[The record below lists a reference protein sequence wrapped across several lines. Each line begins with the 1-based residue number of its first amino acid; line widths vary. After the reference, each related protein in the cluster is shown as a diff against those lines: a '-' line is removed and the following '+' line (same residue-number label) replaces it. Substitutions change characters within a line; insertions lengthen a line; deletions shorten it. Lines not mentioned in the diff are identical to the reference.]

1 MKMSIKPSSFEKVSK
16 IKIPDIFYNRMKCG
30 IKEFD
35 ELFGNG
41 ILPGSSMTFTGQA
54 GCGKTTSLLQLMEA
68 MAKAGYE
75 VGYSSGEENKYQL
88 AFTCKRLNIQEVA
101 IANETDID
109 KLASAMENLDMLVV
123 DSFQALSTS
132 TKMNSREL
140 EKYAVSTLCSRAKE
154 TECALVFV
162 MHRTKDGKL
171 KGSTL
176 VPHSVD
182 VNFEIT
188 MDPDGD
194 ETDRLLTTQKNRFG
208 ATGEWGATMTS
219 KGLELTGKKVQT
231 KALSKSQRKKQLHK
245 QILELDPPNI
255 TEKKVMKL
263 LDLTKGQAYVALKEL
278 TDSGQIV
285 KFGRGQSARWKK
297 VNV

>member
-1 MKMSIKPSSFEKVSK
+1 MKMSIKPSSFEKVSE
-16 IKIPDIFYNRMKCG
+16 IKIPPIFYNRMCCG

-68 MAKAGYE
+68 MAKAGYN

-109 KLASAMENLDMLVV
+109 KLADAMKNLDMLVI

-132 TKMNSREL
+132 TKKNSREL
-140 EKYAVSTLCSRAKE
+140 EKYAVSTLCSKAKE

-194 ETDRLLTTQKNRFG
+194 ETDRLLSTSKNRFG

-231 KALSKSQRKKQLHK
+231 RALSKVQRKKKLHK
-245 QILELDPPNI
+245 DILSMDPPKI
-255 TEKKVMKL
+255 TESGVMKK

-278 TDSGQIV
+278 VDTGELC
-285 KFGRGQSARWKK
+285 KFGRGAAAVFKK

>member
-1 MKMSIKPSSFEKVSK
+1 MKLGIEQSKFEKVSK

-35 ELFGNG
+35 DLFGNG

-68 MAKAGYE
+68 LSKAGYN
-75 VGYSSGEENKYQL
+75 VGYSSGEENKFQL
-88 AFTCKRLNIQEVA
+88 AFTCKRLNVTEVS

-109 KLASAMENLDMLVV
+109 NLAKAMEDLDMIVV
-123 DSFQALSTS
+123 DSFQALTTR
-132 TKMNSREL
+132 TKKNKREL
-140 EKYAVSTLCSRAKE
+140 EEYAVSTLCSKAKE

-194 ETDRLLTTQKNRFG
+194 ETDRLLTTHKNRFG

-231 KALSKSQRKKQLHK
+231 KALSKAARKKQLHK

-255 TEKKVMKL
+255 TEAKVMNKL
-263 LDLTKGQAYVALKEL
+263 GLTKGQTYVALKEL
-278 TDSGQIV
+278 VDTGMLV

-297 VNV
+297 TNV

>member
-1 MKMSIKPSSFEKVSK
+1 MKINESKFEKVSN
-16 IKIPDIFYNRMKCG
+16 IKIPRIFYERMCCG
-30 IKEFD
+30 ITEFD

-41 ILPGSSMTFTGQA
+41 ILPGSSMIFTGQA

-68 MAKAGYE
+68 MAKAGYN

-278 TDSGQIV
+278 TDSGKIV

>member
-1 MKMSIKPSSFEKVSK
+1 MKLGIKQSTFEKVGK
-16 IKIPDIFYNRMKCG
+16 IKIPSIYYNRMKCG

-35 ELFGNG
+35 DLFGNG

-68 MAKAGYE
+68 LSKAGYN
-75 VGYSSGEENKYQL
+75 VGYSSGEENKFQL
-88 AFTCKRLNIQEVA
+88 AFTCKRLNVQEVA

-109 KLASAMENLDMLVV
+109 NLSKAMEDLDMLVV
-123 DSFQALSTS
+123 DSFQALTTK
-132 TKMNSREL
+132 TKMNRMAL
-140 EKYAVSTLCSRAKE
+140 EKHAVSTLVAKAKE

-162 MHRTKDGKL
+162 MHRTKAGQL

-194 ETDRLLTTQKNRFG
+194 ETERLLTTHKNRFG

-219 KGLELTGKKVQT
+219 KGLELTGKKVTT

-245 QILELDPPNI
+245 QILDMDPPHI
-255 TEKKVMKL
+255 TEKKVIKL
-263 LDLTKGQAYVALKEL
+263 LDLTKGQTYVALKEL
-278 TDSGQIV
+278 VDAGKLV
-285 KFGRGQSARWKK
+285 KFGRGANAKWKK
-297 VNV
+297 TKV

>member
-1 MKMSIKPSSFEKVSK
+1 MKLGIKASKFEKVSK
-16 IKIPDIFYNRMKCG
+16 ITIPDVFYNRMKCG

-35 ELFGNG
+35 DLFGNG

-54 GCGKTTSLLQLMEA
+54 GCGKTTSLLQLMESLS
-68 MAKAGYE
+68 KAGYN

-88 AFTCKRLNIQEVA
+88 AFTCKRLNVKEVS

-109 KLASAMENLDMLVV
+109 ELAKAMTDLDMLVI
-123 DSFQALSTS
+123 DSFQALTTK
-132 TKMNSREL
+132 TKMNSRVKEQ
-140 EKYAVSTLCSRAKE
+140 YAVSTLCAAAKE

-162 MHRTKDGKL
+162 MHRTKQGQL

-194 ETDRLLTTQKNRFG
+194 ETDRLLSTHKNRFG

-231 KALSKSQRKKQLHK
+231 KALSKSQRKAQLHQ
-245 QILELDPPNI
+245 QILKLDPPNI
-255 TEKKVMKL
+255 TEQKVMKL

-278 TDSGQIV
+278 TDAGKIV
-285 KFGRGQSARWKK
+285 KFGRGASARWKK

>member
-1 MKMSIKPSSFEKVSK
+1 MQLGIQSSKFEKVSD

-35 ELFGNG
+35 DLFGNG

-68 MAKAGYE
+68 LSKAGYN
-75 VGYSSGEENKYQL
+75 VGYSSGEENKFQL
-88 AFTCKRLNIQEVA
+88 AFTCKRLNVKRVA
-101 IANETDID
+101 IANETDVD
-109 KLASAMENLDMLVV
+109 KLAAAMKVLDVLVI
-123 DSFQALSTS
+123 DSFQALTTK
-132 TKMNSREL
+132 TKMNSRER
-140 EKYAVSTLCSRAKE
+140 EQYSVSTLCAAAKK

-194 ETDRLLTTQKNRFG
+194 ETSRLLTTHKNRFG
-208 ATGEWGATMTS
+208 ATGEWQATMTS
-219 KGLELTGKKVQT
+219 KGLELTGKKVTT
-231 KALSKSQRKKQLHK
+231 KAPSKAQRKKQLHE
-245 QILELDPPNI
+245 QILKMDPPYI
-255 TEKKVMKL
+255 TESKVMNKL
-263 LDLTKGQAYVALKEL
+263 NLTKGQAYVALKEL
-278 TDSGQIV
+278 VDTGKLI

-297 VNV
+297 S

>member
-1 MKMSIKPSSFEKVSK
+1 MKLGIKQSKFEKVGK
-16 IKIPDIFYNRMKCG
+16 IKIPSIYYNRMKCG

-35 ELFGNG
+35 DLFGNG

-68 MAKAGYE
+68 LSKAGYN
-75 VGYSSGEENKYQL
+75 VGYSSGEENKFQL
-88 AFTCKRLNIQEVA
+88 AFTCKRLNVQEVA

-109 KLASAMENLDMLVV
+109 NLAKAMEDLDMLVV
-123 DSFQALSTS
+123 DSFQALTTK
-132 TKMNSREL
+132 TKMNRQAL
-140 EKYAVSTLCSRAKE
+140 EQYAVSTLCSKAKE

-162 MHRTKDGKL
+162 MHRCKDGKL

-194 ETDRLLTTQKNRFG
+194 ETARLLSTSKNRFG
-208 ATGEWGATMTS
+208 ATGDWGATMTS

-231 KALSKSQRKKQLHK
+231 KALSKSQRKAQLHK
-245 QILELDPPNI
+245 QILEMDPPKI
-255 TEKKVMKL
+255 TEAGIIKKL
-263 LDLTKGQAYVALKEL
+263 NLTKGQAYVALKEL
-278 TDSGQIV
+278 VDTGRLI
-285 KFGRGQSARWKK
+285 KFGRGKSAVFKK
-297 VNV
+297 TNV

>member
-1 MKMSIKPSSFEKVSK
+1 MRQTSMS
-16 IKIPDIFYNRMKCG
+16 
-30 IKEFD
+30 
-35 ELFGNG
+35 
-41 ILPGSSMTFTGQA
+41 
-54 GCGKTTSLLQLMEA
+54 
-68 MAKAGYE
+68 MAKAM
-75 VGYSSGEENKYQL
+75 
-88 AFTCKRLNIQEVA
+88 
-101 IANETDID
+101 TD
-109 KLASAMENLDMLVV
+109 LDMLVI
-123 DSFQALSTS
+123 DSFQALTTK
-132 TKMNSREL
+132 TKMNRMEL
-140 EKYAVSTLCSRAKE
+140 EKHAVSTLVSKAKE

-194 ETDRLLTTQKNRFG
+194 ETERLLTTHKNRFG

-219 KGLELTGKKVQT
+219 KGLELTGKKVTT
-231 KALSKSQRKKQLHK
+231 KALSKSQRKAQLHK

-255 TEKKVMKL
+255 TEKKVMEL

-278 TDSGQIV
+278 TDSGKIV
-285 KFGRGQSARWKK
+285 KFGRGVQARWKK

>member
-1 MKMSIKPSSFEKVSK
+1 MKLGIKASKFEKVSE
-16 IKIPDIFYNRMKCG
+16 IKIPRIFYDRMKCG

-35 ELFGNG
+35 DLFGNG

-54 GCGKTTSLLQLMEA
+54 GCGKTTSLLQLMESLS
-68 MAKAGYE
+68 KAGYN
-75 VGYSSGEENKYQL
+75 VGYSSGEENKFQL
-88 AFTCKRLNIQEVA
+88 AFTCKRLNVTEVS

-109 KLASAMENLDMLVV
+109 ELAKAMTDLDMLVI
-123 DSFQALSTS
+123 DSFQALTTK
-132 TKMNSREL
+132 TKMNRQAMEQ
-140 EKYAVSTLCSRAKE
+140 YAVSTLVSKAKE

-194 ETDRLLTTQKNRFG
+194 ETERLLTTHKNRFG

-219 KGLELTGKKVQT
+219 KGLELTGKKVTT
-231 KALSKSQRKKQLHK
+231 KALSKSQRKAQLHK
-245 QILELDPPNI
+245 QILKLDPPNI

-278 TDSGQIV
+278 TDSGKIV
-285 KFGRGQSARWKK
+285 KFGRGVDARWKK

>member
-1 MKMSIKPSSFEKVSK
+1 MKLGIKASKFEKVSE
-16 IKIPDIFYNRMKCG
+16 IKIPRIFYERMKCG

-35 ELFGNG
+35 DLFGNG

-54 GCGKTTSLLQLMEA
+54 GCGKTTSLLQLMESLS
-68 MAKAGYE
+68 KAGYN
-75 VGYSSGEENKYQL
+75 VGYSSGEENKFQL
-88 AFTCKRLNIQEVA
+88 AFTCKRLNVTEVS

-109 KLASAMENLDMLVV
+109 ELAKAMTDLDMLVI
-123 DSFQALSTS
+123 DSFQALTTK
-132 TKMNSREL
+132 TKMNRMEL
-140 EKYAVSTLCSRAKE
+140 EKHAVSTLVSKAKE

-194 ETDRLLTTQKNRFG
+194 DTERLLTTHKNRFG

-219 KGLELTGKKVQT
+219 KGLELTGKKVVT
-231 KALSKSQRKKQLHK
+231 KALSKGQRKAQLHK

-255 TEKKVMKL
+255 TEKKVMEL

-278 TDSGQIV
+278 VDTGELC
-285 KFGRGQSARWKK
+285 KFGRGAAAVFKK

>member
-1 MKMSIKPSSFEKVSK
+1 MKMKIKSSSFEKVSK

-68 MAKAGYE
+68 MAKAGYG

-109 KLASAMENLDMLVV
+109 NLAAAMENLDMLVV

-140 EKYAVSTLCSRAKE
+140 EKYAVTTLVSKAKE

-194 ETDRLLTTQKNRFG
+194 ETERLLTTSKNRFG

-219 KGLELTGKKVQT
+219 KGLELTGKKVTT
-231 KALSKSQRKKQLHK
+231 KALSKTQRKAQLHK
-245 QILELDPPNI
+245 QILKLDPPNI

-278 TDSGQIV
+278 TDAGKIV

>member
-1 MKMSIKPSSFEKVSK
+1 MKMSIKPSSFEKVSE
-16 IKIPDIFYNRMKCG
+16 IKIPPIFYNRMKCG

-219 KGLELTGKKVQT
+219 KGLELTGKKVQV

-285 KFGRGQSARWKK
+285 KFGRGKSARWKK

>member
-1 MKMSIKPSSFEKVSK
+1 MKLGIKASKFEKVSK
-16 IKIPDIFYNRMKCG
+16 ITIPDIFYNRMKCG

-68 MAKAGYE
+68 MAKAGYN

-88 AFTCKRLNIQEVA
+88 AFTCKRLNIKEVA

-109 KLASAMENLDMLVV
+109 KLADAMENLDMLVI

-140 EKYAVSTLCSRAKE
+140 EKYAVTTLCSKAKE

-194 ETDRLLTTQKNRFG
+194 DTDRLLTTNKNRFG
-208 ATGEWGATMTS
+208 ATGEWGAIMTS
-219 KGLELTGKKVQT
+219 KGLELTGKKVVT
-231 KALSKSQRKKQLHK
+231 KALSKGQRKAQLHK

-255 TEKKVMKL
+255 TEKKVMEL

-278 TDSGQIV
+278 TDAGKIV

>member
-1 MKMSIKPSSFEKVSK
+1 MKIKSSSFEKVSK

-68 MAKAGYE
+68 MAKAGYG

-109 KLASAMENLDMLVV
+109 NLAAAMENLDMLVV

-140 EKYAVSTLCSRAKE
+140 EKYAVT
-154 TECALVFV
+154 
-162 MHRTKDGKL
+162 
-171 KGSTL
+171 TL
-176 VPHSVD
+176 V
-182 VNFEIT
+182 
-188 MDPDGD
+188 
-194 ETDRLLTTQKNRFG
+194 
-208 ATGEWGATMTS
+208 
-219 KGLELTGKKVQT
+219 
-231 KALSKSQRKKQLHK
+231 
-245 QILELDPPNI
+245 
-255 TEKKVMKL
+255 
-263 LDLTKGQAYVALKEL
+263 
-278 TDSGQIV
+278 
-285 KFGRGQSARWKK
+285 
-297 VNV
+297 

>member
-1 MKMSIKPSSFEKVSK
+1 MKLGIKASKFERVSE
-16 IKIPDIFYNRMKCG
+16 IKIPRIFYERMKCG

-35 ELFGNG
+35 DLFGNG

-54 GCGKTTSLLQLMEA
+54 GCGKTTSLLQLMESLS
-68 MAKAGYE
+68 KAGYN
-75 VGYSSGEENKYQL
+75 VGYSSGEENKFQL
-88 AFTCKRLNIQEVA
+88 AFTCKRLNVTEVS

-109 KLASAMENLDMLVV
+109 ELAKAMTDLDMLVI
-123 DSFQALSTS
+123 DSFQALTTK
-132 TKMNSREL
+132 TKMNRMEL
-140 EKYAVSTLCSRAKE
+140 EKHAVSTLVSKAKE

-194 ETDRLLTTQKNRFG
+194 DTERLLTTHKNRFG

-219 KGLELTGKKVQT
+219 KGLELTGKKVTT
-231 KALSKSQRKKQLHK
+231 KALSKSQRKAQLHK
-245 QILELDPPNI
+245 QILKLDPPNI

-278 TDSGQIV
+278 TDAGKIV
-285 KFGRGQSARWKK
+285 KFGRGVDARWKK